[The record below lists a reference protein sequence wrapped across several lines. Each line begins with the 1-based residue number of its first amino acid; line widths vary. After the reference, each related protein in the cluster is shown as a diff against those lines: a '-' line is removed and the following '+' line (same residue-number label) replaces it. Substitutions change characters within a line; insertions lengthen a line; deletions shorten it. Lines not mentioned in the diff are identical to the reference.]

1 MERGSGRIGA
11 NPGPWRVP
19 RGWFTEHFGVH
30 TCREERP
37 RENLLLHG
45 AISPT
50 IGKAAA
56 QVMVLFAERGVKEG
70 QEITWS
76 YGDSYR
82 SHRKEMGY
90 KAGTKADPNAITP
103 QQARTAFARYCEK
116 IDVTKEELAW
126 NFGCISASQSNE
138 QEAVLDSWCVS

>member
-1 MERGSGRIGA
+1 
-11 NPGPWRVP
+11 
-19 RGWFTEHFGVH
+19 
-30 TCREERP
+30 
-37 RENLLLHG
+37 
-45 AISPT
+45 
-50 IGKAAA
+50 
-56 QVMVLFAERGVKEG
+56 MVLFAERGVKEG

-103 QQARTAFARYCEK
+103 QQARTAFARYCKK
-116 IDVTKEELAW
+116 IDVTREELAW

-138 QEAVLDSWCVS
+138 QEAVLVRELILLSNNKRLYHGAQSAADRRRRRRTWQRRV